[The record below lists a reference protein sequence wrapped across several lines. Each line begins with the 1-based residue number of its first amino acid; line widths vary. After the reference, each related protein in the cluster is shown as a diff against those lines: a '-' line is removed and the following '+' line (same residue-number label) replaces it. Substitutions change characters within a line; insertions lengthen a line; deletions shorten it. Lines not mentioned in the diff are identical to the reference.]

1 MKYQTARRL
10 ATLDVETMSLT
21 QVQRHRVRLLD
32 AWRESRAQYGFSQAV
47 RDGFYRTVVDSGAQ
61 GFVPR
66 DMWLTDRLNYCLEA
80 TDAREAYLL
89 NQPE

>member
-10 ATLDVETMSLT
+10 IGLDVNAMSLT
-21 QVQRHRVRLLD
+21 QVQRYKVRLID

-47 RDGFYRTVVDSGAQ
+47 ENGFYKVVIDVGAE

-66 DMWLTDRLNYCLEA
+66 DMWLTHQLLFCLEFA
-80 TDAREAYLL
+80 TAREAYLL
-89 NQPE
+89 SLPE